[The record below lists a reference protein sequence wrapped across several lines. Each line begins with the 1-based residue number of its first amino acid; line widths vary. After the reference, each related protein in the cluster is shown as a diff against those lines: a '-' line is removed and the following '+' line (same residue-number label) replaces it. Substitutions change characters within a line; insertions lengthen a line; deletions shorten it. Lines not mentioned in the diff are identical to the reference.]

1 MSGVNQFSFWP
12 GTLTAAGRPT
22 ISSTGFT
29 LATGA
34 SSSLSVPATWSGR
47 LWARTQCSTDSS
59 GKFVCATADCA
70 SGVIECNG
78 AGRSTG
84 CRSTSCAPD
93 VNAVCD
99 PSLAVRR
106 PDGIVIACKSASL
119 AFNQPQ
125 FCCSGEYNK
134 PDIKNKTIY
143 AYDDKSS
150 TFTCPSGG
158 NYLITFCP

>member
-1 MSGVNQFSFWP
+1 MVW
-12 GTLTAAGRPT
+12 
-22 ISSTGFT
+22 
-29 LATGA
+29 
-34 SSSLSVPATWSGR
+34 R
-47 LWARTQCSTDSS
+47 LWARTQCSTHSS

-78 AGRSTG
+78 AGAIPPASLAEFTLRGDGGQDYYDISLVDGFNIPILVTPQGRSTG

-106 PDGIVIACKSASL
+106 PDGTVIACKSANL

-125 FCCSGEYNK
+125 FCCSGEYNT
-134 PDIKNKTIY
+134 PDI
-143 AYDDKSS
+143 
-150 TFTCPSGG
+150 
-158 NYLITFCP
+158 